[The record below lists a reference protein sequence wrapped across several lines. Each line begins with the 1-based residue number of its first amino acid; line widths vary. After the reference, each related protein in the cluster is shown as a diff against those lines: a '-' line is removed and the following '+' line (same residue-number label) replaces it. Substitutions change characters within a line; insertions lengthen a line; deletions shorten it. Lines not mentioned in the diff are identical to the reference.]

1 MNEFKYCPLCG
12 KGLSKNTV
20 NGKEVLSCTTDNCGY
35 VFWDNPLPVVAAI
48 VEMDGKVV
56 LARNKEW
63 PEKMF
68 GLITGFL
75 EKGETPEAA
84 VKREVKEELGLDAE
98 IIEFVGVYAFF
109 ERNQLIIA
117 YQLSA
122 AGEIKLGDELAEI
135 KSVPVDKLKPWPFGT
150 GHAVRDWL
158 ERRSVRR

>member
-12 KGLSKNTV
+12 KGLTKNTV
-20 NGKEVLSCTTDNCGY
+20 DGRDVLCCMANNCGY

-48 VEMDGKVV
+48 VEMDGKVL

-63 PEKMF
+63 TEKMF

-84 VKREVKEELGLDAE
+84 VKREVEEELGLDAE
-98 IIEFVGVYAFF
+98 IMEFVGIYSFF

-122 AGEIKLGDELAEI
+122 TGEIKLGDELAEI
-135 KSVPVDKLKPWPFGT
+135 KSIPIDKLKPWPFGT

-158 ERRSVRR
+158 ERRRARR